1 MYEVSEINQNMSVI
15 ELWHN
20 IRRQGWC
27 VVQVDKDD
35 YDKAITAHGKGYFV
49 EVIGKMIKRAKSK
62 AVMECEAFRIID

>member
-1 MYEVSEINQNMSVI
+1 MVCLDENNKSKTT
-15 ELWHN
+15 
-20 IRRQGWC
+20 